1 MPTYNLKITIPQRLD
16 KLIASPLVLCRWLW
30 YGYTFR
36 RVPLNLGLYARV
48 DPSWFHEISKYTWF
62 AKKDSHYATTY
73 KAVRL
78 TPHGSFNCLIYM
90 HRQILNAPK
99 GRIVDHK
106 DGNGLNNTVDNLR
119 FATHS
124 QNASNRPKFKS
135 KTSSRYIGVSF
146 KKDSSR
152 WIAYITLKGKRFW
165 LGRFDSEI
173 EAAKAYDYAAKKYHR
188 EFACLNFPER
198 KAKGLRGLLRH
209 GFTPVF
215 AKQQLRRGGQI
226 NTIYKKLTADCAD

>member
-1 MPTYNLKITIPQRLD
+1 MLG
-16 KLIASPLVLCRWLW
+16 RWLW

-36 RVPLNLGLYARV
+36 RVPLNIGKHARV
-48 DPSWFHEISKYTWF
+48 DPCRFHEISKYTWF

-78 TPHGSFNCLIYM
+78 TPQGSFNCLIYM

-99 GRIVDHK
+99 GQIIDHK
-106 DGNGLNNTVDNLR
+106 DGNGLDNRQDNLR

-146 KKDSSR
+146 KKDARR
-152 WIAYITLKGKRFW
+152 WIAYITFKGRRFW
-165 LGRFDSEI
+165 LGRFDCEI
-173 EAAKAYDYAAKKYHR
+173 EAAKAYDTAAKKYHR

-198 KAKGLRGLLRH
+198 KEKGLRGLLSKLLQ
-209 GFTPVF
+209 PVF
-215 AKQQLRRGGQI
+215 RFLKLRPNNNI
-226 NTIYKKLTADCAD
+226 PVEP

>member
-1 MPTYNLKITIPQRLD
+1 MPSYNCRFSIPDFLD
-16 KLIASPLVLCRWLW
+16 RLIAAPLVFGRWLW

-48 DPSWFHEISKYTWF
+48 DPCRFHELSKFTWF

-90 HRQILNAPK
+90 HRQVLNAPK

-106 DGNGLNNTVDNLR
+106 DGNGLNNTTENLR

-146 KKDSSR
+146 NKDARR
-152 WIAYITLKGKRFW
+152 WQAYITAAGKRRW
-165 LGRFDSEI
+165 LGKFDSEI
-173 EAAKAYDYAAKKYHR
+173 EAAKAYDAAAKKLHR
-188 EFACLNFPER
+188 DFACLNFPENNP
-198 KAKGLRGLLRH
+198 KGLRGWLLH
-209 GFTPVF
+209 L
-215 AKQQLRRGGQI
+215 AEWLKSI
-226 NTIYKKLTADCAD
+226 